1 MKKSLM
7 ATSVA
12 TLCLLPL
19 SAMADTTL
27 YGELR
32 HSLNSVD
39 EDRTGGMDGLS
50 GQDNISLFGLKGSY
64 GENIKAFYHLQ
75 TQALTDDP
83 NRDTRAFQQRF
94 FMGGLEGDFGK
105 VTYGRMTNAFKFP
118 GFAMDPFYNLSHVSA
133 SGTYAIGGATYGLS
147 GATNGFTDNA
157 FQYVTPSLNDVK
169 LTGGFYVDD
178 SNEDDHGYL
187 AGISYNGVKGLDVG
201 GTFASNGTTA
211 ATLPGIAAG
220 SDAYRLYG
228 TYKMDPFKVY
238 VSYENVG
245 VNRTADVNY
254 LYIGGTMTL
263 DSTDIS
269 LSIGSVGEGAAEG
282 VGVTAGAFYHIA
294 ENTQL
299 FGLVSWASLDD
310 TAIVGGQNT
319 DPRVLSL
326 GAMHKFSLR
335 AQ

>member
-1 MKKSLM
+1 MKKFLL

-32 HSLNSVD
+32 NSLNSVN

-157 FQYVTPSLNDVK
+157 FQYVTPSLNGVK

-187 AGISYNGVKGLDVG
+187 ADVSYNGVKGLDVG
-201 GTFASNGTTA
+201 GTFATNGDSV
-211 ATLPGIAAG
+211 ATIPGIAAG
-220 SDAYRLYG
+220 GDAYRFYA
-228 TYKMDPFKVY
+228 TYKMDQFKLF

-245 VNRTADVNY
+245 VSSTADVNY
-254 LYIGGTMTL
+254 LYIGGTMSM

-269 LSIGSVGEGAAEG
+269 LSVGSVGEGGAEG
-282 VGVTAGAFYHIA
+282 IGLTAGAFYNIA
-294 ENTQL
+294 ANTKI

-310 TAIVGGQNT
+310 TAIVGNQDT
-319 DPRVLSL
+319 DPRVISL
-326 GAMHKFSLR
+326 GVMHKFSLAR
-335 AQ
+335 